1 MANHD
6 IAALGPL
13 ARLAGRWVG
22 GGGEDVAPS
31 ADRGVRTS
39 AYREELTL
47 TPIGRID
54 NHEQVLQG
62 LRYSTVAWRVGEP
75 DPYHEEVGYWLW
87 EAKEKRVMRAFTVPR
102 GITVLAAGHAEPDA
116 SSFDLAADVGSA
128 VFGICSNPFLD
139 VAFRTVRYT
148 LHVDILGDDD
158 FQYEE
163 DTILQ
168 MPGRAELF
176 HHTDKHRLKRA
187 G

>member
-1 MANHD
+1 
-6 IAALGPL
+6 
-13 ARLAGRWVG
+13 
-22 GGGEDVAPS
+22 
-31 ADRGVRTS
+31 
-39 AYREELTL
+39 
-47 TPIGRID
+47 
-54 NHEQVLQG
+54 
-62 LRYSTVAWRVGEP
+62 
-75 DPYHEEVGYWLW
+75 
-87 EAKEKRVMRAFTVPR
+87 MRAFTVPR